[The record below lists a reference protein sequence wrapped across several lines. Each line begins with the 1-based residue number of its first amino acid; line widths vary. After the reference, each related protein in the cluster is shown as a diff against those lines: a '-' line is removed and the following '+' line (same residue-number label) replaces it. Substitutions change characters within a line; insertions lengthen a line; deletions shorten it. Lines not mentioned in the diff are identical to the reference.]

1 MVSCELSEA
10 VPRSGRFL
18 RNGRNHINGIESFWA
33 YTKHRLTKFKGI
45 RKDFFYLYLKESEFW
60 YYTKIN
66 KENLYKVLLK
76 LVRKNQIC
84 FT

>member
-1 MVSCELSEA
+1 
-10 VPRSGRFL
+10 
-18 RNGRNHINGIESFWA
+18 
-33 YTKHRLTKFKGI
+33 KGI
-45 RKDFFYLYLKESEFW
+45 RKEFFYLYLKESEFR
-60 YYTKIN
+60 YNTKIN